1 MPVEVPAWLMG
12 LCGFLGDLA
21 CGIPR
26 GAVIGGKGAGCDWAP
41 CFFHRQ
47 MKCDRRARCSRQ
59 AAEMG
64 LAAGH
69 NAGISGFVGIG
80 GSGGGGG
87 GVVAALFEAGSRR
100 CGAVRTRWRSGSWRA
115 RSRRVALIAAQ
126 ARIASFC
133 SYPPF
138 LRPPSVWLM
147 ALGTWPQSTRP
158 HAPLTGANRTPA
170 VRIGTVDREMAI
182 SAALLMY

>member
-1 MPVEVPAWLMG
+1 MG

-100 CGAVRTRWRSGSWRA
+100 WARAGLLLRGGVPGGAAALPTLAGALAAGGRARDAWRSSQLKHVLLRFA
-115 RSRRVALIAAQ
+115 PTPRS
-126 ARIASFC
+126 S
-133 SYPPF
+133 
-138 LRPPSVWLM
+138 
-147 ALGTWPQSTRP
+147 
-158 HAPLTGANRTPA
+158 APRLFG
-170 VRIGTVDREMAI
+170 
-182 SAALLMY
+182 